1 MRESLKNL
9 VNNAVCLE
17 YTLPNSEK
25 NIDKSAFST
34 REDFCFKSENFE
46 DIAKII
52 YNGIVEYALNEFEID
67 YDNLSLEQ
75 RKVISTKMR
84 YDKNA
89 SDEEKQKY
97 GFYGEVLIDLILRC
111 CIKTKVLLARGYL
124 YSPIENAE
132 TKGFDAFHLMKN
144 SENEDELWL
153 GEAKFYIQYKKP
165 ITDVLE
171 KLTTSFSNKYLQ
183 KNLLAIIDE
192 SVHITTPTDTVDEMV
207 KAWNENPDV
216 DLPALVKTHKLKLV
230 YPILITY
237 ELAKSKTYEQNIQKC
252 IDHINNEYQR
262 LKSNL
267 ICEVEYSLF
276 FIFLPVEEVSV
287 IKRKVFEWIDNRE
300 PLIL

>member
-25 NIDKSAFST
+25 NIDKSALYT
-34 REDFCFKSENFE
+34 RDDFCFKNENFE
-46 DIAKII
+46 DVAKII

-89 SDEEKQKY
+89 SDDEKQKY

-111 CIKTKVLLARGYL
+111 CLKTRVLLARGYL
-124 YSPIENAE
+124 YSPIENSE

-144 SENEDELWL
+144 SEGENELWL
-153 GEAKFYIQYKKP
+153 GEAKFYIKYKKP

-171 KLTTSFSNKYLQ
+171 KLATSFSNKYLQ
-183 KNLLAIIDE
+183 KNLLAIVDE
-192 SVHITTPTDTVDEMV
+192 SVHITTSTGIVDEMV
-207 KAWNENPDV
+207 EAWNEDPDV
-216 DLPALVKTHKLKLV
+216 DLSALVKSRKIKLV

-237 ELAKSKTYEQNIQKC
+237 ELKRSETYEQNIQKC
-252 IDHINNEYQR
+252 IYHINSEYQR

-267 ICEVEYSLF
+267 VCEVEHSLF
-276 FIFLPVEEVSV
+276 FIFLPVEEVSI